1 MKNRFLLIIFTILIS
16 LMMVSCLV
24 VTEKSYLDGI
34 TSVKTLSRGHEVD
47 GVYYV
52 FGGKLLKNSI
62 IVNGYYSGSTGI
74 NIKDN
79 AVIWARKTGSYTNVK
94 VTDYLIINAGE
105 EYTVWSVFNGRV
117 SNTITVKGA
126 AAYELLEASSDRYGI
141 YLKGATIKDMGS
153 ITVVY
158 YDSEGSLHS
167 GNMLSALNS
176 DRFLVWQMSDRTTAI
191 NALSN
196 TVNPLSEKCR
206 YLKVSFKGSDS
217 SVLIP
222 VTKIVDLEKDSGW
235 NVIVTGGFISIN
247 ALTDTWCSSV
257 SMYIRY
263 DDVTLK
269 TVSERTDD
277 GSCTALAITKDSDG
291 KITSSKL
298 RDGWK
303 IEILDK
309 DGTVKYTFNTADENV
324 KINLPAGEYSLKVTC
339 TKPVNYGLPEGLT
352 ITGSH
357 KLVVSES
364 KSGS

>member
-1 MKNRFLLIIFTILIS
+1 MKKKFFLIPLTLIIS

-34 TSVKTLSRGHEVD
+34 TSVKTLSSGHEVD

-52 FGGKLLKNSI
+52 FGGNLLKNSI

-79 AVIWARKTGSYTNVK
+79 AAIWARKTGSYTDVK

-105 EYTVWSVFNGRV
+105 EYTVWSVFNGIK

-126 AAYELLEASSDRYGI
+126 AAYELLEASSDRRGI
-141 YLKGATIKDMGS
+141 YLKGATIDDMGS

-167 GNMLSALNS
+167 GNMMSALNS

-222 VTKIVDLEKDSGW
+222 VTKIVDLEKDTGW
-235 NVIVTGGFISIN
+235 DVIVTGGFSSYGTK
-247 ALTDTWCSSV
+247 ASTDTRCSSV
-257 SMYIRY
+257 SMYILY
-263 DDVTLK
+263 DSVLLK
-269 TVSERTDD
+269 VLSKRTDD
-277 GSCTALAITKDSDG
+277 GCTALAITKDSEG
-291 KITSSKL
+291 VITSSKL
-298 RDGWK
+298 RNGWK
-303 IEILDK
+303 IEILK
-309 DGTVKYTFNTADENV
+309 DAGDTVKQTFDTTDEEV
-324 KINLPAGEYSLKVTC
+324 EVNLPSDEYTIRVTC
-339 TKPVNYGLPEGLT
+339 TSPEKYGLPSGVT
-352 ITGSH
+352 ITGQH
-357 KLVVSES
+357 DFTVK
-364 KSGS
+364 

>member
-1 MKNRFLLIIFTILIS
+1 MKNKFLLILITIFIS

-34 TSVKTLSRGHEVD
+34 TSVKTLSSGHEVD

-79 AVIWARKTGSYTNVK
+79 AVIWAKKKGSSTEVR
-94 VTDYLIINAGE
+94 VSDYLIINAGE
-105 EYTVWSVFNGRV
+105 EYTVWSAFNGRV

-126 AAYELLEASSDRYGI
+126 AAYELLEASSDRRGI
-141 YLKGATIKDMGS
+141 YLKGATIDDMGS

-167 GNMLSALNS
+167 GNMMSALNS

-196 TVNPLSEKCR
+196 TMNPLSEKCR

-222 VTKIVDLEKDSGW
+222 VTKIVDLEKDTGW
-235 NVIVTGGFISIN
+235 DVIVSGGFN
-247 ALTDTWCSSV
+247 ASGTKAGTDTWGRSI
-257 SMYIRY
+257 SMYIMY
-263 DDVTLK
+263 DGVLLK
-269 TVSERTDD
+269 VLSKKTND
-277 GSCTALAITKDSDG
+277 GCTALAITKDSDG
-291 KITSSKL
+291 VITSSKL
-298 RDGWK
+298 NDGWK
-303 IEILDK
+303 IEI
-309 DGTVKYTFNTADENV
+309 FNDADESETLASFSTSGEDV
-324 KINLPAGEYSLKVTC
+324 QINLSAGEYTLKVTC
-339 TKPVNYGLPEGLT
+339 TKPEKYGLPSDVT
-352 ITGSH
+352 I
-357 KLVVSES
+357 
-364 KSGS
+364 SGKRDFTVK